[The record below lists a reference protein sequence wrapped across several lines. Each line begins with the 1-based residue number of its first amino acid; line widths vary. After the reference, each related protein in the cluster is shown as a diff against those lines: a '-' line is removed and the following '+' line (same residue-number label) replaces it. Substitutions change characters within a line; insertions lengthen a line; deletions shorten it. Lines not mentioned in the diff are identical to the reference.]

1 MSVSTLL
8 RAALRRGKL
17 PATALRPV
25 DRTVHHDDRLI
36 EPYAAWLGVPT
47 GPPPL
52 TWLYPLAQTAHL
64 ELLID
69 PAVRAP
75 VVGMVHAGNAI
86 AQVAPLPSDRL
97 VELTLSE
104 VAPIAGRRT
113 LQICT
118 AWRDQGRVVAAM
130 RSTYLVPGA
139 AKSGPTGSRTQAT
152 PDPDLPLVDEPTV
165 WLASAGRAYAKV
177 AGDYNPIHLAAPLAR
192 LLGQRGAIA
201 HGMAASAIAWRDD
214 GARAAFQEVTFRRP
228 IVLPTT
234 TLTHRDP
241 DSGDFRILGDD
252 GTVHARGRHGDLE
265 AARAFLHTLFPE

>member
-1 MSVSTLL
+1 MSASTLL
-8 RAALRRGKL
+8 RAALRRGRL
-17 PATALRPV
+17 PPTPLDPV
-25 DRTVHHDDRLI
+25 DREVLLDDRAI
-36 EPYAAWLGVPT
+36 APYAAWLGVPADR
-47 GPPPL
+47 PPL

-113 LQICT
+113 LQMRT

-139 AKSGPTGSRTQAT
+139 ATPGTGSRTEAP
-152 PDPDLPLVDEPTV
+152 PDPDLPLVDEPTA
-165 WLASAGRAYAKV
+165 WPASAGRAYAKV

-201 HGMAASAIAWRDD
+201 HGMAAAAIAWRDD
-214 GARAAFQEVTFRRP
+214 GSRDALQEVTFRRP

-234 TLTHRDP
+234 TCTHRDP
-241 DSGDFRILGDD
+241 DTGTFRVVGAD
-252 GTVHARGRHGDLE
+252 GTVHARGRHGDLD